1 MQRTDT
7 RVHSCVNMYVSDC
20 TTTVP
25 LSDHRGTSGCIYMCM
40 IIVYPYEVLTTV
52 LGRLI
57 ILVTAPEIGGRI
69 RERRS
74 QATMGPTTFLHGEII
89 VAPTHETRGNL
100 PDRP

>member
-40 IIVYPYEVLTTV
+40 IIVYPHEVFNHGTWPV
-52 LGRLI
+52 DHLGDSPRNRGSNQGTPI
-57 ILVTAPEIGGRI
+57 A
-69 RERRS
+69 S
-74 QATMGPTTFLHGEII
+74 DDGPHDLS
-89 VAPTHETRGNL
+89 AW
-100 PDRP
+100 